1 MYNIKAAVLRCLFS
15 IFWAFLQAV
24 QVIRYF
30 YFFPPYVKT
39 IRNLSSTNKISYV
52 QYSCWK
58 LFFHLI
64 FIEGGLYK
72 YLSSIQLY
80 PLSSPPPF
88 LSLKIKL
95 WAIKSSFYIWCI
107 QTSGVDSLMI
117 LITTLSVT
125 WWQVDTWGLCPAILF
140 SSILLLHYKN
150 SNMIRV
156 KITMFYL
163 PLI

>member
-1 MYNIKAAVLRCLFS
+1 MK
-15 IFWAFLQAV
+15 
-24 QVIRYF
+24 
-30 YFFPPYVKT
+30 K

-72 YLSSIQLY
+72 YLSNMQLY

-125 WWQVDTWGLCPAILF
+125 WWQIDTWGLCPAFYFLAFYCYTTRKVIWLEWRLQCFICLWFRYDIQMWHIFF
-140 SSILLLHYKN
+140 SRHS
-150 SNMIRV
+150 R
-156 KITMFYL
+156 
-163 PLI
+163 